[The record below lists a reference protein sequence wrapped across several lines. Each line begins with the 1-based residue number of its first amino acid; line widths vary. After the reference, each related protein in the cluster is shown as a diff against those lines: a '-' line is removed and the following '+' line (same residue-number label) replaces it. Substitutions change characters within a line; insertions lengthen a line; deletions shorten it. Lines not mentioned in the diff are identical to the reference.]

1 MIPETKNQRK
11 LFATFDTHLDSV
23 FLPVDKSLPFVFPS
37 EFLALVGVFVPFEV
51 EFDATVLDAG

>member
-11 LFATFDTHLDSV
+11 LFATFDTHSV
-23 FLPVDKSLPFVFPS
+23 FLPVDTSFPFVFPS